1 MTAPSQLP
9 EGPSPASLRRASV
22 IAVVIAVVLVVT
34 AVLPA
39 EYGVDPTGIGRRIG
53 LYSPNDLRRLE
64 NMPPRTDPGGDEY
77 EGSTPAPVTE
87 PTEPPIASAT

>member
-1 MTAPSQLP
+1 MTAPSGVP
-9 EGPSPASLRRASV
+9 EGPSTASLRRASL

-53 LYSPNDLRRLE
+53 LTQMGRLKQE
-64 NMPPRTDPGGDEY
+64 LAKEAIEDARADSVAAAAAAAD
-77 EGSTPAPVTE
+77 
-87 PTEPPIASAT
+87 SAAK

>member
-9 EGPSPASLRRASV
+9 EGPSLASLRRASV

-53 LYSPNDLRRLE
+53 LTQMGRLKQE
-64 NMPPRTDPGGDEY
+64 LAKEAIEDARADSVAAAAAAGK
-77 EGSTPAPVTE
+77 
-87 PTEPPIASAT
+87 

>member
-1 MTAPSQLP
+1 MASPPTVP

-22 IAVVIAVVLVVT
+22 VALVIAAVLVVT

-53 LYSPNDLRRLE
+53 LTQMGRLKQE
-64 NMPPRTDPGGDEY
+64 LAKEAIEDARADSVAAAAAG
-77 EGSTPAPVTE
+77 
-87 PTEPPIASAT
+87 ASAATK